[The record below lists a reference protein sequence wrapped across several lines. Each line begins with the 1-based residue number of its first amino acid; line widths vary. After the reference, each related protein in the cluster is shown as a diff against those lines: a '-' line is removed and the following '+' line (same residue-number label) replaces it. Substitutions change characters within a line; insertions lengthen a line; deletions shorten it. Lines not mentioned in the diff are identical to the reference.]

1 MDRHL
6 NQGSIDLVVSNVS
19 IGSTITAIVPC
30 HIVRDTPA
38 PDSDDSHADVVRIGR
53 AEYPGEDMSAEF
65 DAIADDLIAQGHAPG
80 RWVITSAAPGERL
93 VPCFAACTAG
103 AEVVGYAAT
112 RSQAKQVLGCEVAYR
127 AEGYGPDGNE
137 AWEPA

>member
-1 MDRHL
+1 MARARCARARRVASAGAPARVGGARPGL
-6 NQGSIDLVVSNVS
+6 
-19 IGSTITAIVPC
+19 ST
-30 HIVRDTPA
+30 VRQVAALDN
-38 PDSDDSHADVVRIGR
+38 I
-53 AEYPGEDMSAEF
+53 
-65 DAIADDLIAQGHAPG
+65 DDLIAQGHAPG

-93 VPCFAACTAG
+93 VPCFAACTSG

-137 AWEPA
+137 GWEPA